1 MRILIIDGQGGGMGA
16 RLVSALKEAALP
28 GCQLIGA
35 GTNVL
40 AANAM
45 LKAGADGAASGENA
59 IAVNAARANVIL
71 GPVGIVMA
79 NSLLGEITPRM
90 AEAVASSQAE
100 KILIPAGHCVR
111 IAGLLQKP
119 MEGYI
124 TEAVELVKKYAGICG
139 EKTGGK

>member
-1 MRILIIDGQGGGMGA
+1 MRVLIIDGQGGGMGA
-16 RLVSALKEAALP
+16 RLVCALKQAALP
-28 GCQLIGA
+28 DAELIGA

-59 IAVNAARANVIL
+59 IAVNAARADVIL

-90 AEAVASSQAE
+90 AEAVASSGAE
-100 KILIPAGHCVR
+100 KILIPAGRCCVK
-111 IAGLLQKP
+111 IAGLAQKP
-119 MEGYI
+119 MDSYI
-124 TEAVELVKKYAGICG
+124 AEAVAMVKKEAG
-139 EKTGGK
+139 K